1 MQIDGWVFSCSN
13 SALYC
18 LPQSTYFWDTLYV
31 SCKSIWSH
39 QNSYRITMRI
49 LIGKTDGF
57 ASKCDSKIDS
67 QWLRE
72 IIWFFLNCFFYPMWS
87 KLWLNCGWEWPLLSK
102 MLKLAVDTETGLG
115 VTWFWLF
122 LSCLVLFFFL
132 LIIKLSRL

>member
-1 MQIDGWVFSCSN
+1 MISN
-13 SALYC
+13 LKKPGCASKQHVLELA
-18 LPQSTYFWDTLYV
+18 TLRYV
-31 SCKSIWSH
+31 SCKSIPSQ
-39 QNSYRITMRI
+39 QNSYRITLTDF

-67 QWLRE
+67 QWLRNNL
-72 IIWFFLNCFFYPMWS
+72 IFFLNCFFYPMWS

-122 LSCLVLFFFL
+122 LSCLVLFFFF
-132 LIIKLSRL
+132 KKVGYKD

>member
-1 MQIDGWVFSCSN
+1 MDEFLAAVIQ
-13 SALYC
+13 LYTVYPS
-18 LPQSTYFWDTLYV
+18 LLIFETPSMYLAKAYGHT
-31 SCKSIWSH
+31 
-39 QNSYRITMRI
+39 RI
-49 LIGKTDGF
+49 LTELQWEFWNGKIDGF

-122 LSCLVLFFFL
+122 LSCLVLFFFFHNK
-132 LIIKLSRL
+132 IK